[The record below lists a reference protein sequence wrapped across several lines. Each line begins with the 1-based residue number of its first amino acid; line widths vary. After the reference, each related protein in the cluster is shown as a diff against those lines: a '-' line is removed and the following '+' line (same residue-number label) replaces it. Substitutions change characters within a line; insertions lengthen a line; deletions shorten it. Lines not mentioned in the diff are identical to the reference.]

1 MSWIGWSV
9 QTEGP
14 EAGSYGVY
22 ELTDKG
28 ALIPSSAEP
37 EFVLVP
43 GFVDV
48 HIHGAFGFD
57 FMMSSPSELLAWADK
72 LEDHGYEAF
81 LPTTVTQSLDAVV
94 SAVDNLPAH
103 RLIQGFHLEGPF
115 ISPKHPGAQPP
126 HAILDPVDLEST
138 GWNQVLDHPALRLI
152 TLAPERPGGLELTKR
167 LSSRGVIVSMGHT
180 DATFDEANEAFTAGV
195 THSTH
200 TYNAMRGLHH
210 REAGTVG
217 AIFLNQSV
225 NAELIYDRIHVS
237 KPAAE
242 VLINAK
248 GSDRVIAVSDST
260 LAAGLPTGTAVSM
273 WGLDC
278 VVGEGQIRLA
288 SNGSLAGS
296 AVTLDKVFA
305 NLLSDFGGEVAIKAT
320 SLNPRR
326 ILKMEGSPKVW
337 LKVDSTGKIVDR
349 IRFDV

>member
-14 EAGSYGVY
+14 DAGKYGLY
-22 ELTDKG
+22 EL
-28 ALIPSSAEP
+28 AEGGKLVP
-37 EFVLVP
+37 TQVASDYVLVP

-57 FMMSSPSELLAWADK
+57 FMMSSSSEIVAWADK
-72 LEDHGYEAF
+72 LEEHGYEAF
-81 LPTTVTQSLDAVV
+81 LPTTVTQSLDAVLT
-94 SAVDNLPAH
+94 AIDNLPPH
-103 RLIQGFHLEGPF
+103 RLIHGFHLEGPF

-126 HAILDPVDLEST
+126 HAILDPVNLNDS
-138 GWNQVLDHPALRLI
+138 GWNQALDHPALRLI
-152 TLAPERPGGLELTKR
+152 TLAPERPGGMDLAQR
-167 LSSRGVIVSMGHT
+167 LSQRGVIVSMGHT
-180 DATFDEANEAFTAGV
+180 DATFDEANAAIEVGV

-217 AIFLNQSV
+217 AIFLNKTV

-242 VLINAK
+242 VLIKEK
-248 GSDRVIAVSDST
+248 GADRVIGVSDST
-260 LAAGLPTGTAVSM
+260 LAAGLPTGTTLNM

-296 AVTLDKVFA
+296 AVTLDQVFA
-305 NLLSDFGGEVAIKAT
+305 NLLADFGAEVAIKAT

-326 ILKMEGSPKVW
+326 ILKIEGSPKVW
-337 LKVDSTGKIVDR
+337 LKVDATGRIVDR
-349 IRFDV
+349 IRFDS

>member
-14 EAGSYGVY
+14 EAGRYGVY
-22 ELTDKG
+22 ELSETGK
-28 ALIPSSAEP
+28 LLPSAAEP

-57 FMMSSPSELLAWADK
+57 FMMSSPSELVAWADK
-72 LEDHGYEAF
+72 LEEHGYEAF
-81 LPTTVTQSLDAVV
+81 LPTTVTQSLDAVL
-94 SAVDNLPAH
+94 SAIDNLPAH

-126 HAILDPVDLEST
+126 HAILDPIDLEGT

-167 LSSRGVIVSMGHT
+167 LSKRGVIVSMGHT
-180 DATFDEANEAFTAGV
+180 DATFEEANRAFAEGV

-217 AIFLNQSV
+217 AIFLNHSV

-242 VLINAK
+242 VLIKAK
-248 GSDRVIAVSDST
+248 GADRVIGVSDST
-260 LAAGLPTGTAVSM
+260 LAAGLPTGTTLTM

-296 AVTLDKVFA
+296 AVTLDQVFA
-305 NLLSDFGGEVAIKAT
+305 NLLVDFGAEVAIKAT

-326 ILKMEGSPKVW
+326 ILGLEGAPKVW
-337 LKVDSTGKIVDR
+337 LKVDSHGRILDR
-349 IRFDV
+349 IRFEA

>member
-22 ELTDKG
+22 ELSDTGK
-28 ALIPSSAEP
+28 LIPSAGES
-37 EFVLVP
+37 EFLLVP

-57 FMMSSPSELLAWADK
+57 FMMSSPAELVKWADT

-94 SAVDNLPAH
+94 SAIENLPSH
-103 RLIQGFHLEGPF
+103 RLIQGIHLEGPF

-138 GWNQVLDHPALRLI
+138 GWNEVLDHAALRLI
-152 TLAPERPGGLELTKR
+152 TLAPERPGGLELTRR

-180 DATFDEANEAFTAGV
+180 DATFEEANLAFEAGV
-195 THSTH
+195 THATH

-217 AIFLNQSV
+217 AVFLNPGV

-260 LAAGLPTGTAVSM
+260 LAAGLPTGTAISM

-305 NLLSDFGGEVAIKAT
+305 NLLADFGGEVAIKAT

-326 ILKMEGSPKVW
+326 ILKLEGSPKVW
-337 LKVDSTGKIVDR
+337 LKVDSTGSVVDR
-349 IRFDV
+349 IRLDA